1 MLTFPL
7 PVGALLLH
15 LVGLVSHPVTRF
27 TCASQEPGF
36 QSRIVA
42 GDIAGNERPLVGVGL
57 GWSMHSL
64 LGNAVS
70 GVLFGRWGVVI
81 FGFLEKA
88 LSLSHLNY

>member
-1 MLTFPL
+1 M
-7 PVGALLLH
+7 
-15 LVGLVSHPVTRF
+15 
-27 TCASQEPGF
+27 
-36 QSRIVA
+36 A

-64 LGNAVS
+64 LGNAVA